1 MIVLGLTLNHDASIT
16 VVKDGE
22 ILVAIS
28 RERLARRKKI
38 DHIKKFTIEYALEAA
53 DITIDDID
61 HVAISYWTK
70 NSEKDLHPFEDF
82 KFYIHPEDAWI
93 FTPNF
98 IAKGKNYWNSEKAK
112 FVEGKGYEIEND
124 LVSCVTP
131 LTSEDFPFVR
141 INFDIYGRT
150 ISGWFISHHHA
161 HAASSFYT
169 TNFERA
175 AIFTMDATDVD
186 PKSTSL
192 FCYGDGNKIET
203 LYYPGVMAA
212 HQYAWFTSLLGIGH
226 PLFKAG
232 STMGLAPY
240 GIPKLEIVKNIKQYT
255 KSQFEQELN
264 ITDFQHI
271 FKLFN
276 KVTGHSVKFYDN
288 ECVNFLSDNF
298 YSDYFTRETS
308 DSIESMNAAATI
320 QFIFEETVFRFAN
333 KLYKDTEGFND
344 GNLCLAGGGF
354 LNCTTN
360 GKISKRTKF
369 KTVSPY
375 PGSGDD
381 GLSVGAALYVTHH
394 ILNIP
399 RKFKTVSE
407 VVYTG
412 VEYDTPEGGLPLD
425 MDFLAKEIKNGKVV
439 AWFQGKSEF
448 GPRALGNRSFLADP
462 TNPKMRDYINFE
474 IKDREWYRPFAPAV
488 CLENVN
494 DYFDLEGESPYML
507 KICNVI
513 SDNLPS
519 VTHVDGSARVQTVKE
534 SDNPKFYQMLR
545 SFEKV
550 SGVPVLLNTSLN
562 LSDEPIVETPEH
574 AMMLFNRSKT
584 DILVINDSMWIK

>member
-1 MIVLGLTLNHDASIT
+1 MIILGLTLNHDASIT
-16 VVKDGE
+16 IVKDGE
-22 ILVAIS
+22 ILVAIA
-28 RERLARRKKI
+28 RERLARKKKV

-53 DITIDDID
+53 GITIDDID
-61 HVAISYWTK
+61 HVAISYWTR
-70 NSEKDLHPFEDF
+70 NLEENLDPFEDF
-82 KFYIHPEDAWI
+82 KFYVHPDDAWI
-93 FTPNF
+93 FTPNY
-98 IAKGKNYWNSEKAK
+98 ITKGKHPWEAEKPK
-112 FVEGKGYEIEND
+112 LVVGKGYEIEND
-124 LVSCVTP
+124 LVSCVEP
-131 LTSEDFPFVR
+131 ITSGDFPFIR

-161 HAASSFYT
+161 HAASTFYT
-169 TNFERA
+169 SNFERA

-240 GIPKLEIVKNIKQYT
+240 GEVNLDIVKNIEKYT
-255 KSQFEQELN
+255 KSQYDQEFKMN
-264 ITDFQHI
+264 DFQHI
-271 FKLFN
+271 FRLFN
-276 KVTGHSVKFYDN
+276 RVTGKVVKFYDGD
-288 ECVNFLSDNF
+288 CPNFLSDRF
-298 YSDYFTRETS
+298 YSDYFTRENS
-308 DSIESMNAAATI
+308 DSKESMNAAATI
-320 QFIFEETVFRFAN
+320 QYIFEETVFRFAN
-333 KLYKDTEGFND
+333 QLYNDTESYND

-360 GKISKRTKF
+360 GKISKRTPF
-369 KTVSPY
+369 KNVSPY
-375 PGSGDD
+375 PGAGDD

-394 ILNIP
+394 ILDIP
-399 RKFKTVSE
+399 RKRKTVAE

-412 VEYDTPEGGLPLD
+412 MEYQTPDGGIPLNL
-425 MDFLAKEIKNGKVV
+425 DFLAKEINKGKVV

-474 IKDREWYRPFAPAV
+474 IKNREWYRPFAPAV

-494 DYFDLEGESPYML
+494 EYFDIDGESPYML

-513 SDNLPS
+513 SNKLPS
-519 VTHVDGSARVQTVKE
+519 VTHVDGTARVQTVKRE
-534 SDNPKFYQMLR
+534 DNAKFYDMLR
-545 SFEKV
+545 AFEQV

-574 AMMLFNRSKT
+574 AMRLFNRSKT
-584 DILVINDSMWIK
+584 DILVINDSMWVK